1 MENKTMKY
9 QICNRC
15 IMDTTDVEIVFDE
28 KGNCNHCNHYFELA
42 PLYVHNDDNWLGNL
56 EELVKKIKK
65 DQANSEYDC
74 IVGVSGGV
82 DSSYVAYWSKKLDL
96 RVLTVHLDNGWN
108 SELAVKNIENIVTK
122 LGFDYQTWVIDWEEF
137 KDLQISFLK
146 ASVANAEIPTDH
158 AFLAAIYEL
167 CDKYNIKYIL
177 SGSNFVTEGILP
189 KSWGYNAKDLKHL
202 NGIHD
207 EFGKVK
213 FKTYPRLGFYKEFYY
228 TYFKG
233 IKMVRLLNHLPYNK
247 AEAMETIKKEL
258 GWQYYGGKHYES
270 IFTRFFQAYI
280 LPKKFKIDKRKA
292 HLSTLICS
300 GQMARAEALEEM
312 KKETY
317 PSDLLQQDKEYVVK
331 KLGLTQKEFDDIMAT
346 PPKSYKEYPNNED
359 FLKFVYNTY
368 YKLRG
373 IKRRV

>member
-1 MENKTMKY
+1 MSIPY

-15 IMDTTDVEIVFDE
+15 IMDTTDTEIVFDE
-28 KGNCNHCNHYFELA
+28 KGNCNHCNNYYKLA
-42 PLYVHNDDNWLGNL
+42 PLYVHSNDNWLENL
-56 EELVKKIKK
+56 YKLADEIKK
-65 DQANSEYDC
+65 NQKNSEYDC

-82 DSSYVAYWSKKLDL
+82 DSTYVAYWAKKLEL

-122 LGFDYQTWVIDWEEF
+122 LNFDYQTWVIDWEEF

-158 AFLAAIYEL
+158 SFLAAIYRL

-202 NGIHD
+202 NDIHNK
-207 EFGKVK
+207 FGEIP
-213 FKTYPRLGFYKEFYY
+213 FKTYPRLGFLKEFYY
-228 TYFKG
+228 TYYRK
-233 IKMVRLLNHLPYNK
+233 IKMIRLLNHLPYNK
-247 AEAMETIKKEL
+247 QEAMELITKEL

-270 IFTRFFQAYI
+270 IFTRFFQSYI
-280 LPKKFKIDKRKA
+280 LPKKFNIDKRRA

-300 GQMARAEALEEM
+300 NQTTRLDALEEI
-312 KKETY
+312 KKPPY
-317 PSDLLQQDKEYVVK
+317 PDDLLQSDKEYVIK
-331 KLGLTQKEFDDIMAT
+331 KLGLSNVGFEEIMNA
-346 PPKSYKEYPNNED
+346 PIKPYKVYANNED
-359 FLKFVYNTY
+359 FLNFAYKIY
-368 YKLRG
+368 YKIKG
-373 IKRRV
+373 IKRD